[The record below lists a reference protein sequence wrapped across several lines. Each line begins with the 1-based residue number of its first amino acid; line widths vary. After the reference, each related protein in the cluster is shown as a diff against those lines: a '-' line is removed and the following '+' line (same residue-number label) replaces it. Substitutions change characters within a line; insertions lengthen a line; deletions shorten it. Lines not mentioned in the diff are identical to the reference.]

1 MSRKVTEDQ
10 KKSILEEFT
19 NGLDVKDISKTFNF
33 TIATINRQL
42 RNMLGE
48 ETFLKIK
55 KSNFKKNSY
64 KNIDEKINNITSFS
78 NSSENNKKETDNLGE
93 FPFKE
98 SDYYVEISP

>member
-48 ETFLKIK
+48 EIFKIK
-55 KSNFKKNSY
+55 NQ
-64 KNIDEKINNITSFS
+64 I
-78 NSSENNKKETDNLGE
+78 
-93 FPFKE
+93 
-98 SDYYVEISP
+98 